1 MELIGSLELRVA
13 ELLHHIKIE
22 SAVVQGA
29 KNVVKYLSG
38 QKIQDRRVLAEVAES
53 ECTFTLA
60 DAVAPGVSPLLI
72 HPGNVRLILQEES
85 DCSFIELDKEM
96 LRSSCLSPPAPQQ

>member
-29 KNVVKYLSG
+29 KNVFKYLSG
-38 QKIQDRRVLAEVAES
+38 QKIQDRRILAEVAES
-53 ECTFTLA
+53 ACAFTFNEP
-60 DAVAPGVSPLLI
+60 DKGAVLQHLL
-72 HPGNVRLILQEES
+72 H
-85 DCSFIELDKEM
+85 
-96 LRSSCLSPPAPQQ
+96 SSSNQQKHSNKPSH